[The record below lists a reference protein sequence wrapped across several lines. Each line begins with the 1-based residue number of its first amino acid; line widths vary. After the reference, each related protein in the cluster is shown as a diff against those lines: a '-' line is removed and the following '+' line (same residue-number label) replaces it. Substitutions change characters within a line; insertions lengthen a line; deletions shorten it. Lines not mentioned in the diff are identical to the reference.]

1 MLQVY
6 RYDENYMFIEPILVT
21 EIDEKG
27 DYIIPADCT
36 TVELP
41 DSPSLFKPKFD
52 TENQEWTETATQEEI
67 EAILNSGGKEISAID
82 LLKQQNAS
90 LSLQVAKSEKENEE
104 RRMREAEQALVIAQM
119 QKQIEELKG
128 AN

>member
-52 TENQEWTETATQEEI
+52 AENQEWTETATQEEI
-67 EAILNSGGKEISAID
+67 DEILNAGASEVSPVSQLKE
-82 LLKQQNAS
+82 QNALLLMQLVETQKQS
-90 LSLQVAKSEKENEE
+90 Q
-104 RRMREAEQALVIAQM
+104 EQAETIASLLM
-119 QKQIEELKG
+119 SLTEKG
-128 AN
+128 VL

>member
-6 RYDENYMFIEPILVT
+6 RYDENYMFIEPLLVT

-41 DSPSLFKPKFD
+41 DSPSLFIPKFD
-52 TENQEWTETATQEEI
+52 AETQEWTETATQEEI

-82 LLKQQNAS
+82 LLKQQNAA